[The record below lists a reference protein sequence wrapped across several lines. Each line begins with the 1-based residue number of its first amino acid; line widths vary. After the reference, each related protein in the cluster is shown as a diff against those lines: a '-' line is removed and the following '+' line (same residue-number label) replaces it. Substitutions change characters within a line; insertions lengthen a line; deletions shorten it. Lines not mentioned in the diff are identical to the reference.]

1 METAECPICEEKI
14 EVGKNVEYLKRFTCP
29 TCAALLEVVKMEPVE
44 LDWIYYDE
52 HYRSNG
58 RERNKSLNNANCPLC
73 LENVHLGSKM
83 GIGDRVIC
91 PGCDAQLEIVSLVP
105 PELDWPYD
113 DGYDYYYRDDDFYE
127 EGYDD

>member
-1 METAECPICEEKI
+1 
-14 EVGKNVEYLKRFTCP
+14 
-29 TCAALLEVVKMEPVE
+29 
-44 LDWIYYDE
+44 
-52 HYRSNG
+52 
-58 RERNKSLNNANCPLC
+58 
-73 LENVHLGSKM
+73 M